1 VSDQA
6 WLDAIGA
13 AYLVAAALLAWGLA
27 GQRRTA
33 TARRGNLIVA
43 AGALVAVI
51 ATFADR
57 EIVDVAWI
65 VAGTVSGAIL
75 GAYLASRAG
84 TGAMPR
90 AIVLLLATGGAASLL
105 LAIGELDRGG
115 EERVSGEAAVPLAI
129 AVVAG
134 AVALA
139 GALVVVRR
147 LRSTGRGAGPPPG
160 HRGLAVAGGTVALVL
175 GALLV
180 WSTQDEGFDG
190 ASVLALACLLAG
202 VGLALGGLMAF
213 SAEDRVLPAL
223 VALLTGVAGLA
234 LAADGV
240 ALENTAMIV
249 AGGIVAAAGPT
260 LARIMASAVNRTLMK
275 VVLGSGGPRPR
286 GAIEDVHP
294 PG

>member
-1 VSDQA
+1 MSNQD

-13 AYLVAAALLAWGLA
+13 AYLVAVALLVWGLA

-51 ATFADR
+51 ATLADR
-57 EIVDVAWI
+57 RIVDFAWI
-65 VAGTVSGAIL
+65 IAGTVSGAIL
-75 GAYLASRAG
+75 GAYLASRVR

-90 AIVLLLATGGAASLL
+90 AVVLLLATGGAASLL
-105 LAIGELDRGG
+105 LALGELDRGSDEDVPG
-115 EERVSGEAAVPLAI
+115 EVAVPLAI
-129 AVVAG
+129 GVLAG

-139 GALVVVRR
+139 GALVAVRR

-160 HRGLAVAGGTVALVL
+160 HRGIALAGGAAALVL
-175 GALLV
+175 GALVV
-180 WSTQDEGFDG
+180 WSTQDEGFGD
-190 ASVLALACLLAG
+190 ASVLAFAGLLAV
-202 VGLALGGLMAF
+202 VGLALGGLMAV
-213 SAEDRVLPAL
+213 SGDDRVLPAL

-234 LAADGV
+234 VAADGV

-249 AGGIVAAAGPT
+249 AGGLVAGAAPT
-260 LARIMASAVNRTLMK
+260 LARIMAWAANRALIE

-286 GAIEDVHP
+286 GAVEDVHP
-294 PG
+294 PR

>member
-1 VSDQA
+1 VSDQD

-13 AYLVAAALLAWGLA
+13 AYLVAAALLVWGLA

-33 TARRGNLIVA
+33 TARRGSLIVA

-57 EIVDVAWI
+57 EIVDFAWI
-65 VAGTVSGAIL
+65 IAGTASGTIL
-75 GAYLASRAG
+75 GAYLASRVG
-84 TGAMPR
+84 KGAMPR
-90 AIVLLLATGGAASLL
+90 AIVLLLATGGAAALL
-105 LAIGELDRGG
+105 LAIGELDRGADG
-115 EERVSGEAAVPLAI
+115 RVSGEAAVPLAI
-129 AVVAG
+129 AVLAG

-147 LRSTGRGAGPPPG
+147 LRPSGRGVGPPPG
-160 HRGLAVAGGTVALVL
+160 RRGIALAGGAVALIL

-180 WSTQDEGFDG
+180 WSTQDEGFGD
-190 ASVLALACLLAG
+190 ASVLAFACVLAG
-202 VGLALGGLMAF
+202 VGLALGGLMAV
-213 SAEDRVLPAL
+213 SGEDRELPAL

-234 LAADGV
+234 VAADGV

-249 AGGIVAAAGPT
+249 AGGFVAAAGPT
-260 LARIMASAVNRTLMK
+260 LARIMASAANRALIE

-286 GAIEDVHP
+286 GAIEDIHP